1 MYLVILV
8 LVIRLN
14 ILNQVVW
21 FLLLDN
27 DIELDFNF
35 ENFDVLIWSFDIYMQ
50 LFFLIFEICIMNMDD
65 GLYFWCDDV
74 GCFG

>member
-35 ENFDVLIWSFDIYMQ
+35 ENFDVLIWSFDIYVVI
-50 LFFLIFEICIMNMDD
+50 FLIFEICIMNMDD
-65 GLYFWCDDV
+65 DLYFWCDDV